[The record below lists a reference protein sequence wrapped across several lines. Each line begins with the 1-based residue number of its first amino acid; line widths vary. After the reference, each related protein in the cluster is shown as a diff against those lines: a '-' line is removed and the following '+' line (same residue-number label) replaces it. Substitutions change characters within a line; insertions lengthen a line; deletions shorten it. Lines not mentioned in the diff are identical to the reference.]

1 MPDRDGY
8 IAGVP
13 CWIDTTQP
21 DPDAAAEF
29 YGALFGWQLEDTMPE
44 DAPGKYYMARIR
56 GRDAAAVSSQ
66 MGEGAQPAVWNTYIQ
81 VDSADESAEKV
92 KAAGGSVLVEPFD
105 IFESGRMAFVADP
118 QGAAFGLW
126 QPNQHLGTRVDN
138 EHGAINFNDLHT
150 TDIEGAKAFYGEVF
164 GWGTLDMGG
173 GNSTWTLKAYGDLLE
188 ERNPGQRERMKEM
201 GAPDDFIDVVAS
213 LGPVQG
219 DAPPSWGVTFGVDDA
234 DAIAAKARE
243 LGGEVLAG
251 PFDAPWVR
259 LTIVRDPQ
267 GATFTA
273 GQFVMENK
281 DIDPATVNTAA

>member
-1 MPDRDGY
+1 MAELDRY
-8 IAGVP
+8 IPGVP

-219 DAPPSWGVTFGVDDA
+219 GAPASWGVTFGVDDA

-243 LGGEVLAG
+243 LGAEVLAG

-259 LTIVRDPQ
+259 LAVIRDPQ

-273 GQFVMENK
+273 GQFVPENK
-281 DIDPATVNTAA
+281 DLTPAA

>member
-1 MPDRDGY
+1 
-8 IAGVP
+8 
-13 CWIDTTQP
+13 
-21 DPDAAAEF
+21 
-29 YGALFGWQLEDTMPE
+29 
-44 DAPGKYYMARIR
+44 
-56 GRDAAAVSSQ
+56 
-66 MGEGAQPAVWNTYIQ
+66 
-81 VDSADESAEKV
+81 
-92 KAAGGSVLVEPFD
+92 
-105 IFESGRMAFVADP
+105 MAFVADP

-126 QPNQHLGTRVDN
+126 QPKQHIGTRVDN

-150 TDIEGAKAFYGEVF
+150 TDIDGAKAFYAEVF

-219 DAPPSWGVTFGVDDA
+219 GAPPSWGVTFGVDDA
-234 DAIAAKARE
+234 DAIAARARE
-243 LGGEVLAG
+243 LGAEVLAG

-259 LTIVRDPQ
+259 LAVIRDPQ

-273 GQFVMENK
+273 GQFVPENK
-281 DIDPATVNTAA
+281 DIQPAPVDAAA

>member
-1 MPDRDGY
+1 
-8 IAGVP
+8 
-13 CWIDTTQP
+13 
-21 DPDAAAEF
+21 
-29 YGALFGWQLEDTMPE
+29 
-44 DAPGKYYMARIR
+44 
-56 GRDAAAVSSQ
+56 
-66 MGEGAQPAVWNTYIQ
+66 
-81 VDSADESAEKV
+81 
-92 KAAGGSVLVEPFD
+92 VLLEPFD
-105 IFESGRMAFVADP
+105 IFDSGRMAFVADP

-126 QPNQHLGTRVDN
+126 QPKQHIGTRVDN

-201 GAPDDFIDVVAS
+201 GAPADFIDVVAS
-213 LGPVQG
+213 LGPVQDG
-219 DAPPSWGVTFGVDDA
+219 APPSWGVTFGVDDA

-243 LGGEVLAG
+243 LGAEVVAG

-259 LTIVRDPQ
+259 LAVIRDPQ

-273 GQFVMENK
+273 GQFVPENK
-281 DIDPATVNTAA
+281 DLTPAA